1 MNLFNIENKVILITG
16 GGGVLGGQ
24 MSEYL
29 LGNGATVVIL
39 DCKNEIVDVA
49 VENLKKISNKVAGF
63 VCNVMEEESLQKVS
77 DMVVQ
82 QFGKID
88 VLINAAGGNMPGATI
103 GKDQTIFDVNIDHF
117 KKVVDLNLFGILKM
131 KMEKFNRD

>member
-1 MNLFNIENKVILITG
+1 MNLFNVENKVILIT

-39 DCKNEIVDVA
+39 DYKNEIVDVA
-49 VENLKKISNKVAGF
+49 VENLKKISNKVAGL

-77 DMVVQ
+77 DTIIQ
-82 QFGKID
+82 QLMYLSMQLEEICLEQPLEKI
-88 VLINAAGGNMPGATI
+88 
-103 GKDQTIFDVNIDHF
+103 K
-117 KKVVDLNLFGILKM
+117 LFLM
-131 KMEKFNRD
+131 

>member
-1 MNLFNIENKVILITG
+1 MNLFNVENKVILITG
-16 GGGVLGGQ
+16 GCVLGGQ

-39 DCKNEIVDVA
+39 DYKNEIVDVA
-49 VENLKKISNKVAGF
+49 VENLKKISNKVAGL

-77 DMVVQ
+77 DTIVQ
-82 QFGKID
+82 QLERID
-88 VLINAAGGNMPGATI
+88 VLINAARGNMPGATI